1 MNRPLR
7 SRKGAGTALVLT
19 LFFILLI
26 SALVVALLISMRLD
40 RSSTQGYYQSA
51 RVQELAN
58 GALEEIL
65 SDLRSE
71 IDAGSRQGS
80 AFSPNG
86 KRVYVP
92 ITNIA
97 SQPARIGFATG
108 TNGDYATDIETNRV
122 PPTLV
127 RVSRANVDANTVY
140 PSSIYDA
147 TKLPPQRASA
157 VSSTN
162 YSYNGRTI
170 SPRRWNSSYL
180 LSGSTNLPSRFITN
194 APDWV
199 YVTRGGSRIVTD
211 TDIPA
216 LKATD
221 NLDDTNT
228 LVGRYSYIV
237 YDSGGL
243 IDINSAGYPS
253 SLATQT
259 NGAAAIR
266 GKSSLL
272 YSSLSSLPGM
282 SNKIAEIDALVS
294 WRGKGSLAAA
304 TNNFLAAATN
314 WTKHGFLQ
322 ATNGDSPLLS
332 RKDLI
337 DYFTKKVGTTTP
349 LPYLGTFSRYLSAP
363 TARPVIPAGTTAGYY
378 NSSSIDN
385 TGLNCD
391 LANARFLNPAAV
403 VHYADDGT
411 SKTYNVKAGDPLLQS
426 RFSLARLG
434 WLQEANPE
442 NGSSPTKTDAIKACF
457 GLVWDYP
464 RATPGTSANGGNKCW
479 NYVSPDGVVGSPP
492 GTIKTLD
499 QVAAAGREPDFFELL
514 KAAILSGSLGKDAG
528 PAAFANGVNNA
539 FNGEKWFS
547 FCNDPDKFGPGGL
560 YSYTYGPGSSTPSP
574 ARISDMQIIR
584 IGANIIDQ
592 YDSDSYPTAIYFK
605 YSAVGANDPASNPV
619 NFPMG
624 IFGPATMAYGTEN
637 LPYLHSVRQI
647 IACPDENTKNT
658 LGGWRQPF
666 LWNPHQPP
674 AQNLTNRPANYQI
687 RAYGSAVTSWQYASD
702 PSGYGYKTGQSNVVN
717 YYQTNGDSEFSDVG
731 TLTFSLND
739 ASSKTAFCF
748 YDKPYPLVRDNLPNV
763 TATSTFAGNI
773 APTTVADYNQN
784 LSIIGIPNHFVAF
797 STGVTPEADGPAP
810 YRKFWTAPG
819 GSLSAAGKPV
829 TAPGITYVLGWT
841 DSSNRFHPYS
851 FITGAFTYG
860 AIKLENDSQQ
870 KGSANYDNIGTDVWL
885 TSDPRTDRFSVGR
898 NLWGSFQESLS
909 VYRGNGQYWAP
920 SARPNDSGFIGV
932 GYPWQT
938 YSYRTGDIMVNKEG
952 DATHTCYYKD
962 PDGVVRPGDAY
973 YGTPNTGDGM
983 MTFFS
988 AGSPSGSP
996 VAAGDNT
1003 AGSHGRRPVIL
1014 DRPFQSVAELGYA
1027 FRDQPFKTID
1037 FFTDKSADT
1046 ALLDVFCLYDV
1057 ATVTPDRLL
1066 PLAAG
1071 RVNPNAASTSVLKSL
1086 LRGGAKKETDSNY
1099 NLLAESDALSV
1110 AFANKIAQTNTFMPV
1125 DGYRT
1130 FVPSLVEA
1138 MRAASTN
1145 SADRGNKAYL
1155 EAPLRAI
1162 SEASDFRT
1170 WNLMIDIIAQS
1181 GQMVPNAKKLGD
1193 FAVQAECR
1201 IWLHVSID
1209 RYTGE
1214 VIARQIEP
1222 VYE

>member
-1 MNRPLR
+1 MKSLR
-7 SRKGAGTALVLT
+7 ARKGAGTALVLT

-71 IDAGSRQGS
+71 IDAGSRQAS
-80 AFSPNG
+80 AFANNG

-92 ITNIA
+92 VTNLA
-97 SQPARIGFATG
+97 SQPVRIGFAPG
-108 TNGDYATDIETNRV
+108 TNGDYATDIETNRIA
-122 PPTLV
+122 PSLV
-127 RVSRANVDANTVY
+127 RVSRANVDTNIVFPTA
-140 PSSIYDA
+140 IYDP

-170 SPRRWNSSYL
+170 SPKRWNSSFM
-180 LSGSTNLPSRFITN
+180 LSGATNPPARFATN
-194 APDWV
+194 TPDWV

-211 TDIPA
+211 TDVPS
-216 LKATD
+216 LKPSD

-243 IDINSAGYPS
+243 IDVNCAGYPS
-253 SLATQT
+253 VIATQT

-266 GKSSLL
+266 GKSSAI
-272 YSSLSSLPGM
+272 YAALSSLPGM
-282 SNKIAEIDALVS
+282 TNKVVEIDALVA
-294 WRGKGSLAAA
+294 WRGRGSLAAA
-304 TNNFLAAATN
+304 TNNFLTAATN
-314 WTKHGFLQ
+314 WAKHGYLQ

-349 LPYLGTFSRYLSAP
+349 LPYLGTFSRHLSAP
-363 TARPVIPAGTTAGYY
+363 SARPAIPAGASPGYY
-378 NSSSIDN
+378 TPSSIDA

-391 LANARFLNPAAV
+391 LANARFLTPSTVA
-403 VHYADDGT
+403 HYADDGT
-411 SKTYNVKAGDPLLQS
+411 SKTYTVKAGAPLLQS
-426 RFSLARLG
+426 RFSLARLA

-442 NGSSPTKTDAIKACF
+442 TGSGPSKAAAIKACF
-457 GLVWDYP
+457 GLVWDFP

-479 NYVSPDGVVGSPP
+479 NYVGPEGLVGSPT

-528 PAAFANGVNNA
+528 PAAFNNGLNNA

-547 FCNDPDKFGPGGL
+547 FCNDPDKFGPGGV
-560 YSYTYGPGSSTPSP
+560 YSYTYGPLSTTPSP

-592 YDSDSYPTAIYFK
+592 YDPDSFPTAIYFK
-605 YSAVGANDPASNPV
+605 YATVGANDPASNPT

-624 IFGPATMAYGTEN
+624 IFGPATMAYGIEN

-647 IACPDENTKNT
+647 IACPDENSKNT

-674 AQNLTNRPANYQI
+674 AQDLTSRPSNYQI
-687 RAYGSAVTSWQYASD
+687 RAYGSAVTSWQYAFD
-702 PSGYGYKTGQSNVVN
+702 PAGYGYKSGQSHVVN
-717 YYQTNGDSEFSDVG
+717 YYQANSDSEFSDVG
-731 TLTFSLND
+731 TLNFTLND
-739 ASSKTAFCF
+739 AISKAAFCF
-748 YDKPYPLVRDNLPNV
+748 YDKPYPLVRDSLSNV
-763 TATSTFAGNI
+763 TATSPFAGNI
-773 APTTVADYNQN
+773 ATATVADYGQN
-784 LSIIGIPNHFVAF
+784 LPVIGIPNHFVAF
-797 STGVTPEADGPAP
+797 STGMTPEADEPAP
-810 YRKFWTAPG
+810 NRKFWTANG
-819 GSLSAAGKPV
+819 GSLSAAGKPIN
-829 TAPGITYVLGWT
+829 APGITYVLGWT
-841 DSSNRFHPYS
+841 DSANRFHPYS
-851 FITGAFTYG
+851 YITGAFTYG
-860 AIKLENDSQQ
+860 AIKLENDAQQ
-870 KGSANYDNIGTDVWL
+870 KGSANYENIGTDVWL
-885 TSDPRTDRFSVGR
+885 TSDPRSERFSVGR
-898 NLWGSFQESLS
+898 NLWGGFQETLS

-920 SARPNDSGFIGV
+920 CARPNDPGFIGV

-938 YSYRTGDIMVNKEG
+938 YSYRNGDLMVNKEG

-962 PDGVVRPGDAY
+962 PDGVVRPGDAF
-973 YGTPNTGDGM
+973 YGTPSTGDGM
-983 MTFFS
+983 MTFLN
-988 AGSPSGSP
+988 AGTPSGTP
-996 VAAGDNT
+996 VAVGDNT
-1003 AGSHGRRPVIL
+1003 AGSHARRPVIL
-1014 DRPFQSVAELGYA
+1014 NRPFQSVGELGYV
-1027 FRDQPFKTID
+1027 FRDQPFKTLD
-1037 FFTDKSADT
+1037 FFSDKSADT
-1046 ALLDVFCLYDV
+1046 ALLDVFCLHDV
-1057 ATVTPDRLL
+1057 ATVTPDRLI

-1071 RVNPNAASTSVLKSL
+1071 RVNPNAASTPVLKAL
-1086 LRGGAKKETDSNY
+1086 LQGGAKKELDSNY
-1099 NLLAESDALSV
+1099 NLQAESEALAK
-1110 AFANKIAQTNTFMPV
+1110 AFANKIMQTNSFVPL
-1125 DGYRT
+1125 DGYRNLA
-1130 FVPSLVEA
+1130 PALVDA
-1138 MRAASTN
+1138 MRSASSS
-1145 SADRGNKAYL
+1145 SADRGNKTYL

-1162 SEASDFRT
+1162 SEISDFRT

-1181 GQMVPNAKKLGD
+1181 GQMVPNAKKLND
-1193 FAVQAECR
+1193 FTVQAECR
-1201 IWLHVSID
+1201 VWLHVSID

-1214 VIARQIEP
+1214 VIARQLEP